1 MKFETTV
8 EFISFYDILIE
19 CKQHLQIV
27 IQAKKA
33 KRSLKTKEEQMLYT
47 E

>member
-1 MKFETTV
+1 MNFGTTV
-8 EFISFYDILIE
+8 EFISFYDILFE

-33 KRSLKTKEEQMLYT
+33 KRSLKTTEEQIVHT
-47 E
+47 